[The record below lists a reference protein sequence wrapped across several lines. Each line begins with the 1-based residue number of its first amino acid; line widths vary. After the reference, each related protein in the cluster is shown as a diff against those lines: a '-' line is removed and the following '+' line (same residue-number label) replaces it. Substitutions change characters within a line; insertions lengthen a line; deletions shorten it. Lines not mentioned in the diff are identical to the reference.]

1 MSVFVSFSMYF
12 LSFVPL
18 WITVLFIDIKSL
30 VDGGGDKWTEIIGI
44 TGILLGLLI
53 SAIILFTK
61 FFVIDDEKYTFTI
74 QEAKE
79 IKTIT
84 AEFLLSYILPL
95 FAFDFTQWDEMVK
108 FLIFFIIFGYLCVRH
123 NDFSVNIILELM
135 HYRMYDCSLKNADG
149 KVVDRTVISKS
160 ILSTGK
166 GKDIQVK
173 ILNNEYY
180 LDLYDKKKKLLIFG
194 GDHF

>member
-18 WITVLFIDIKSL
+18 LITVLFIDIKSL

-44 TGILLGLLI
+44 TGILWGLLI
-53 SAIILFTK
+53 SAIILFAK
-61 FFVIDDEKYTFTI
+61 FFVTDDEKYTLTI

-79 IKTIT
+79 SKTVT

-95 FAFDFTQWDEMVK
+95 FTLDFTQWDEVIK
-108 FLIFFIIFGYLCVRH
+108 FLLFFIIFGYLCIRH
-123 NDFSVNIILELM
+123 NNFSVNIILELM
-135 HYRMYDCSLKNADG
+135 HYRMYDCSLMNADG
-149 KVVDRTVISKS
+149 KEVDRTVISKN
-160 ILSTGK
+160 ILSTSK

-180 LDLYDKKKKLLIFG
+180 LDLYDKKK
-194 GDHF
+194 